1 MNGKARGK
9 DDERQR
15 WGGRQR
21 WGEGIDCGRGN
32 AKRGEDV
39 GEKKRKRRRL
49 KEEEEKWGNSGG
61 FDSFNHMSPSELP

>member
-21 WGEGIDCGRGN
+21 GGEGKDCGRGN

-49 KEEEEKWGNSGG
+49 KEEEEK
-61 FDSFNHMSPSELP
+61 